1 MIGIGQLTST
11 LDLIAS
17 TNTTSAS
24 LDDIIV
30 ENKEG
35 ITVKGKTLEEFRLK
49 YVLGKDDG
57 AGRFKTTAHM
67 QSFVVDRV
75 QQGASSK
82 NSETVRAM
90 IQRFPRMVPDFDDS
104 INTIFCDQEVAPSMF
119 SGFFQSLKSNK
130 TEDRSWCLPLLAI
143 GHLIKNICT
152 LMLQT
157 YSVWFEPLMKVNGI
171 TIGSPEHSRL
181 IKGRNI
187 RNATKMV
194 TNCITTLR
202 MAMAKE
208 YLDHRGD
215 TILLESQ
222 LTPKDVLLDLLG
234 DREGNKQTSLVEVIL
249 CRPQPLRISEMALEV
264 AR

>member
-1 MIGIGQLTST
+1 
-11 LDLIAS
+11 
-17 TNTTSAS
+17 
-24 LDDIIV
+24 
-30 ENKEG
+30 
-35 ITVKGKTLEEFRLK
+35 
-49 YVLGKDDG
+49 
-57 AGRFKTTAHM
+57 
-67 QSFVVDRV
+67 
-75 QQGASSK
+75 
-82 NSETVRAM
+82 
-90 IQRFPRMVPDFDDS
+90 
-104 INTIFCDQEVAPSMF
+104 
-119 SGFFQSLKSNK
+119 
-130 TEDRSWCLPLLAI
+130 
-143 GHLIKNICT
+143 
-152 LMLQT
+152 MLQT
-157 YSVWFEPLMKVNGI
+157 YSVWFELLMKANGI

-187 RNATKMV
+187 RNTTKMV